1 VYLGECG
8 ICSTFNIAYLLHF
21 RLLWW
26 QPWEKWSMGIK
37 IVREKK
43 VKDYTF
49 TDEMLNLSQP
59 AKSEAVAKKEKAEPD
74 FRLRDSAKVNKLKKS
89 KITGGHSMQGHSPV
103 YE

>member
-1 VYLGECG
+1 MWHLLYFQHCIPAAFSPFAVAALG
-8 ICSTFNIAYLLHF
+8 
-21 RLLWW
+21 
-26 QPWEKWSMGIK
+26 KWSMGIK

-49 TDEMLNLSQP
+49 TDEMLNLPQP